1 MSLKALSVVSEAYP
15 LVKTGGLADV
25 AGALPGALKPYDV
38 AVTTLMPGYKKVMKA
53 LQNGQVLHT
62 YPDLLGAEAKLIAGT
77 AGGLYVIVL
86 DAPELYGRDGGPYL
100 DPTTGKDW
108 PDNWLRFGA
117 LGRAAAD
124 LAEGRAGELGVDIVH
139 GHDWQG
145 ALASAYLHY
154 DGSGVPSIVTI
165 HNIAFPGWF
174 PIETFSRLGL
184 PERAYSIEGVEYF
197 GGVGFLKAGLHTAD
211 AITTVSP
218 TYAEEIRT
226 KQFGMGLEGLIKT
239 RQDRVFGIVNGI
251 DTNVWNPASDP
262 NLVTQYDTRTLHL
275 RRQNRRAVEKAFGL
289 AEAFGPI
296 FAVVSR
302 LTTQKGMNVLAGLT
316 DELVAM
322 GGRLALLGSG
332 DTKLETQ
339 FIAASN
345 KHRGKIGVTIG
356 YDEALSHLMQGG
368 ADAILIPSRFE
379 PCGLTQLYGLRY
391 GCVPVAANTGGLAD
405 TIIDAN
411 VAAVNAGVATGFL
424 FNGVTPESLT
434 TALHHTI
441 ARYANRKIW
450 KSLQEQGMR
459 ADCSWAKSGRQ
470 YADLYRRFAKAN
482 GHGEA
487 ASAVHSI

>member
-1 MSLKALSVVSEAYP
+1 MSLRALSVVSEAYP

-25 AGALPGALKPYDV
+25 AGALPAALKPFDV
-38 AVTTLMPGYKKVMKA
+38 AMTTILPGYKPVLKA
-53 LQNGQVLHT
+53 LRGAQVLHT
-62 YPDLLGAEAKLIAGT
+62 YSDLLGAEARLIAGN
-77 AGGLYVIVL
+77 AGGLDVIVL
-86 DAPELYGRDGGPYL
+86 DSPELYDRDGGPYL

-108 PDNWLRFGA
+108 ADNWARYGA

-124 LAEGRAGELGVDIVH
+124 LAEGRIGDITFDIVH

-145 ALASAYLHY
+145 ALAPAYLHY
-154 DGSGVPSIVTI
+154 DGAAVPSIITI

-174 PIETFSRLGL
+174 APEVFPRLGL
-184 PERAYSIEGVEYF
+184 PQRAYSIEGVEYF

-218 TYAEEIRT
+218 TYAEEIRS
-226 KQFGMGLEGLIKT
+226 KEFGMGLEGLI
-239 RQDRVFGIVNGI
+239 RARGDRVVGIVNGI
-251 DTNVWNPASDP
+251 DTTVWNPASDAA
-262 NLVTQYDTRTLHL
+262 LVAQYDARALHL

-289 AEAFGPI
+289 DEAFGPI
-296 FAVVSR
+296 FCVVSR
-302 LTTQKGMNVLAGLT
+302 LTTQKGMDVLAALT
-316 DELVAM
+316 DDLVAM

-332 DTKLETQ
+332 DTKLETA

-356 YDEALSHLMQGG
+356 YDEQLSHLLQGG

-391 GCVPVAANTGGLAD
+391 GCVPVAACTGGLAD

-411 VAAVNAGVATGFL
+411 EAAVNAGVGTGFL
-424 FNGVTPESLT
+424 FHGVARDGLT
-434 TALHHTI
+434 GAIARTI
-441 ARYANRKIW
+441 ARYANRKVW

-459 ADCSWAKSGRQ
+459 ADYSWARSGRQ
-470 YADLYRRFAKAN
+470 YADLYRRFARTPA
-482 GHGEA
+482 HTA
-487 ASAVHSI
+487 RASVQHS

>member
-1 MSLKALSVVSEAYP
+1 MSLRALSVVSEAYP
-15 LVKTGGLADV
+15 LIKTGGLADV
-25 AGALPGALKPYDV
+25 AGALPAALKPYDV
-38 AVTTLMPGYKKVMKA
+38 AVTTLLPGYNKVMQA
-53 LQNGQVLHT
+53 LSRGETIHHYT
-62 YPDLLGAEAKLIAGT
+62 DLLGAEARLIAGT
-77 AGGLYVIVL
+77 AGGLDVIVL
-86 DAPELYGRDGGPYL
+86 DAPELYARDGGPYL
-100 DPTTGKDW
+100 DPSTGKDW
-108 PDNWLRFGA
+108 PDNWIRYGA

-124 LAEGRAGELGVDIVH
+124 LAEGKAGDGGFDLVH

-145 ALASAYLHY
+145 ALAPAYLRY
-154 DGSGVPSIVTI
+154 DGSAVPSIITI

-174 PIETFSRLGL
+174 APETFSHLGL
-184 PERAYSIEGVEYF
+184 PQRAYSIEGVEYF

-226 KQFGMGLEGLIKT
+226 KEFGMGLEGLI
-239 RQDRVFGIVNGI
+239 RARGDRVFGIVNGI
-251 DTNVWNPASDP
+251 DTGVWNPASDP
-262 NLVTQYDTRTLHL
+262 NLIQQYDARSLHL

-289 AEAFGPI
+289 TDAFGPI
-296 FAVVSR
+296 FCVVSR
-302 LTTQKGMNVLAGLT
+302 LTTQKGMDVLAALT
-316 DELVAM
+316 DDLVAM
-322 GGRLALLGSG
+322 GGRLALLGAG
-332 DTKLETQ
+332 DTKLETA

-411 VAAVNAGVATGFL
+411 EAAVNANVATGFL
-424 FNGVTPESLT
+424 FHEVTRESLT
-434 TALHHTI
+434 SALAHTI
-441 ARYANRKIW
+441 ARYANRKVW

-459 ADCSWAKSGRQ
+459 ADYSWARSGRQ
-470 YADLYRRFAKAN
+470 YADLYRRFAKA
-482 GHGEA
+482 GSTQA
-487 ASAVHSI
+487 AVRTI

>member
-1 MSLKALSVVSEAYP
+1 MSLRALSVVSEAYP

-25 AGALPGALKPYDV
+25 AGALPAALKPYDV
-38 AVTTLMPGYKKVMKA
+38 AVTTLLPGYNKVMKA
-53 LQNGQVLHT
+53 LSRGEVLHQ
-62 YPDLLGAEAKLIAGT
+62 YKDLLGAEARLIAGT
-77 AGGLYVIVL
+77 AGGLDVIVL
-86 DAPELYGRDGGPYL
+86 DAPEFFARDGGPYL

-108 PDNWLRFGA
+108 PDNWMRYGA

-124 LAEGRAGELGVDIVH
+124 LAQGKAGDGSFDLVH

-145 ALASAYLHY
+145 ALAPAYLRY
-154 DGSGVPSIVTI
+154 DGSSVPSIITI

-174 PIETFSRLGL
+174 APETFPHLGL
-184 PERAYSIEGVEYF
+184 PQRAYSIEGVEYF

-226 KQFGMGLEGLIKT
+226 KEFGMGLEGLI
-239 RQDRVFGIVNGI
+239 RARGDRVFGIVNGI
-251 DTNVWNPASDP
+251 DTTVWNPASDP
-262 NLVTQYDTRTLHL
+262 NLIQQYDARALHL
-275 RRQNRRAVEKAFGL
+275 RRQNRQAVEKAFGL
-289 AEAFGPI
+289 SDGFGPI
-296 FAVVSR
+296 FCVISR
-302 LTTQKGMNVLAGLT
+302 LTTQKGMDVLASLT
-316 DELVAM
+316 DDLVAM

-332 DTKLETQ
+332 DTKLETA

-411 VAAVNAGVATGFL
+411 EAAVNAGVATGFL
-424 FNGVTPESLT
+424 FHGVTRESLT
-434 TALHHTI
+434 GAIAHTI
-441 ARYANRKIW
+441 ARYANRKVW
-450 KSLQEQGMR
+450 KALQEQGMR
-459 ADCSWAKSGRQ
+459 ADYSWARSARQ
-470 YADLYRRFAKAN
+470 YADLYRRFAKA
-482 GHGEA
+482 GSAQA
-487 ASAVHSI
+487 AVSTI